1 MEDASRDPSNQRP
14 ERADATQRPTTL
26 PRRKRGG
33 QPGNQNSRKRGVFD
47 IPLSPQQRY
56 ARTAARRDGNLN
68 PRTDR
73 MRIKLAG
80 LLADPHADPAIL
92 LRAAKM
98 LSRMLSIEIQ
108 ARSARENQDLFQHAV

>member
-1 MEDASRDPSNQRP
+1 MNNVTNA
-14 ERADATQRPTTL
+14 PTTL
-26 PRRKRGG
+26 PRRRRGG